1 MIEEYKLNNLIEARF
16 AKSIRFKVVP
26 AVVEKAVKGADA
38 EVSVLPEK
46 RILVP
51 KEKISPRMN
60 NPRTVIPLG
69 MECYQTIVLI
79 RFLFMDDFLIASAFC
94 RRFLLT

>member
-1 MIEEYKLNNLIEARF
+1 MIEARF

-60 NPRTVIPLG
+60 NPRTVINIIL
-69 MECYQTIVLI
+69 MECYRWFGRFVLLNLMSAFHVSA
-79 RFLFMDDFLIASAFC
+79 FLF
-94 RRFLLT
+94 